1 MINNY
6 TFKGDQEAAFEL
18 LLKFIANFTDLTA
31 ALIGYAGTG
40 KTYLI
45 GCLADAIQ
53 RQTGKRVCI
62 AAPTHQ
68 AKNELL
74 SKITLQGITVDAHT
88 SAGLIGMAPDESIED
103 FDPNNPYFAPKFE
116 SKVKDYDVILHD
128 EASMLP
134 KVYYEYLVG
143 EARKQGVQIIF
154 VGDDAQLPPVGDEQ
168 DSPALVQKITAV
180 LETVIRQT
188 KSNPLSYLLLG
199 MRMDIDFHR
208 NREVSQK
215 VIDSFNDLY
224 TGNQPIQIVPGSMT
238 KQLFKLREHMNE
250 DGGFK
255 LVESF
260 DQYYQRIAD
269 QVKEGLTT
277 NNLHR
282 ARVLAFRNVN
292 VEAHARRVRKI
303 LAPDATAPFVVGDL
317 LIGYRTIRDANMNI
331 GIMNSRVYK
340 IINVSMVTDI
350 HGYDVFNVVFSD
362 GLESTFIDPSNYSRY
377 LDEYTKRL
385 RDAKGKG
392 RKWGQYW
399 GFRNG
404 YLLIESLNKKHNRK
418 DYPSK
423 DMDYAYASTVH
434 KAQGSTY
441 STVLIDVP
449 DIKALI
455 AIDNGSKL
463 NFYRTLYVA
472 ASRASNRAYFVV

>member
-255 LVESF
+255 LV
-260 DQYYQRIAD
+260 
-269 QVKEGLTT
+269 
-277 NNLHR
+277 
-282 ARVLAFRNVN
+282 
-292 VEAHARRVRKI
+292 
-303 LAPDATAPFVVGDL
+303 
-317 LIGYRTIRDANMNI
+317 
-331 GIMNSRVYK
+331 
-340 IINVSMVTDI
+340 
-350 HGYDVFNVVFSD
+350 
-362 GLESTFIDPSNYSRY
+362 
-377 LDEYTKRL
+377 
-385 RDAKGKG
+385 
-392 RKWGQYW
+392 
-399 GFRNG
+399 
-404 YLLIESLNKKHNRK
+404 
-418 DYPSK
+418 
-423 DMDYAYASTVH
+423 
-434 KAQGSTY
+434 
-441 STVLIDVP
+441 
-449 DIKALI
+449 
-455 AIDNGSKL
+455 
-463 NFYRTLYVA
+463 
-472 ASRASNRAYFVV
+472 